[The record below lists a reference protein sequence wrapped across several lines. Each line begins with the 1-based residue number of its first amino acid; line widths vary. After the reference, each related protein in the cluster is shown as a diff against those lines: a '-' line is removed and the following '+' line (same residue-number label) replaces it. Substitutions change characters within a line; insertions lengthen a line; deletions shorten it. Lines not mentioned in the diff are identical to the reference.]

1 MSGERLRCA
10 VIGVGRIGRL
20 HAQIYAHD
28 SRTELIGITDVQ
40 PDVAAS
46 VGRELGVPTFSD
58 VASVLDEAPDIVSVA
73 VPEQHRLAPAVAAAE
88 AGAHLLLEKPLSPT
102 LEETDHLI
110 RELSGAPG
118 QVAVNFILRSDPRYM
133 SVREAVAEGRL
144 GEVCSMTAFRRGTV
158 AGASLLG
165 PWTGLLI
172 STAIHDIDV
181 MTWTV
186 GASVERVYAEA
197 VVKQS
202 AQWGHEDAVL
212 ATLRF
217 SNGAIGAID
226 TSWVLPT
233 SAPAPLSSGFEVVG
247 TGGSATVR
255 GTSHGLS
262 ILDEDGVHYPDLAN
276 WPVINDEV
284 RGCLASNVAR
294 FVDCVLA
301 DEPPASGLREARDAE
316 AVVDAIRH
324 SIREQRPISLAS

>member
-10 VIGVGRIGRL
+10 VVGVGRIGRL
-20 HAQIYAHD
+20 HAQIYARD

-40 PDVAAS
+40 PDVAAD
-46 VGRELGVPTFSD
+46 VGQRLGAPTFSD
-58 VASVLDEAPDIVSVA
+58 VASLLGEAPDIVSVA

-110 RELSGAPG
+110 RELSGASG
-118 QVAVNFILRSDPRYM
+118 KVMVNFILRSDPRYM

-144 GEVCSMTAFRRGTV
+144 GEVCSLTAFRRGTA

-186 GASVERVYAEA
+186 GARVERVYAEA

-217 SNGAIGAID
+217 SNGAIGVID
-226 TSWVLPT
+226 TSWVLPG
-233 SAPAPLSSGFEVVG
+233 SAPAPLSSGFEVIG
-247 TGGSATVR
+247 TGGSAAVK

-262 ILDEDGVHYPDLAN
+262 ILDEAGIHYPDLAN
-276 WPVINDEV
+276 WPVIDDAV
-284 RGCLASNVAR
+284 GGCLESSVGR
-294 FVDCVLA
+294 FIDCVLA
-301 DEPPASGLREARDAE
+301 DESPSSGLREARDAE
-316 AVVDAIRH
+316 AVVDAIRR
-324 SIREQRPISLAS
+324 SISEERPVSLSA